1 MPPDDR
7 TASQAGR
14 HRIVAVQGTA
24 QLTSAVA
31 AMRAMDRES
40 GSSPA
45 NHLLIHNL
53 ACPEEQA
60 DEFAECIARL
70 ARRVAMWAT
79 VRHVTIG
86 DLHALQAGHAAGGD
100 AGARPHLDEFTG
112 TPAADELLLGHNL
125 LPLNH
130 LLDRAHPGAVR
141 LSYGDGVGLN
151 FSADY
156 FRPQEFDDGWRG
168 FGRRLERAVRQ
179 RVRRW
184 RGRPSSA
191 PRPQGKNPAHAVA
204 FDRHYLLL
212 ANQFDTRVNDYVQ
225 LAPEVFRDL
234 FAAYVPEIDSSIADG
249 EDPLAAVLG
258 RASQVVVLL
267 TSNFSE
273 TKRMALAGEVEAC
286 VAAAAGQGGGPGSLL
301 VIKPHPRDS
310 REKIRLIAEQ
320 AAAHFAT
327 VVSLD
332 DPWTFYLPFESVY
345 DRWFLRDERVRAMTR
360 VVCTS
365 SAGLS
370 LESLYGQSVEVGFGE
385 RTSWRLFAPTWRSL
399 RLRHEAD
406 LRRIIAGIRATR
418 HTARAA

>member
-7 TASQAGR
+7 TASQASR

-31 AMRAMDRES
+31 AMRAMDSAR

-70 ARRVAMWAT
+70 AKRVASWAT
-79 VRHVTIG
+79 LRHVTID
-86 DLHALQAGHAAGGD
+86 DLHALQAGHAVGGD
-100 AGARPHLDEFTG
+100 AGARPHLDGFTG
-112 TPAADELLLGHNL
+112 TTSVDELLLGHNL

-130 LLDRAHPGAVR
+130 LLDRAHPEAVR

-156 FRPQEFDDGWRG
+156 FRPLEIDEGWRG
-168 FGRRLERAVRQ
+168 FGRRLERVVRH
-179 RVRRW
+179 RLRRLQ
-184 RGRPSSA
+184 GRPSPA
-191 PRPQGKNPAHAVA
+191 PRRQGKNPAHAVA

-212 ANQFDTRVNDYVQ
+212 ANQFDTRVDDYVQ
-225 LAPEVFRDL
+225 LAPEAFRDL
-234 FAAYVPEIDSSIADG
+234 FAAYVPEIDSSISDG

-258 RASQVVVLL
+258 RASRVVDLL
-267 TSNFSE
+267 TSIFSV

-320 AAAHFAT
+320 AAASFAT

-370 LESLYGQSVEVGFGE
+370 LEALYGQCVEVGFGE
-385 RTSWRLFAPTWRSL
+385 QTSRRLFAPNWRSL

-406 LRRIIAGIRATR
+406 LRRIIAGIRAAR